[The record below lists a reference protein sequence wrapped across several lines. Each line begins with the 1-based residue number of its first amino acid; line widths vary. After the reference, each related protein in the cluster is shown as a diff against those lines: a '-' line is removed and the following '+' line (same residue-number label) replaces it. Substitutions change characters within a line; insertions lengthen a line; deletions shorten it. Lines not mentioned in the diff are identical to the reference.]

1 MPYTLSSHA
10 QQRIAERGLDAEQ
23 LAAALAGRAFEQ
35 INGHIGYLDR
45 RSRCLVIANPDTGD
59 VVTAFRLKRKQ
70 LKRRYSR

>member
-23 LAAALAGRAFEQ
+23 LAAALAGSEYEQ
-35 INGHIGYLDR
+35 INGHIGFLDR
-45 RSRCLVIANPDTGD
+45 SSRCLGVVNPETQD
-59 VVTAFRLKRKQ
+59 VVTAYRLKRKQ